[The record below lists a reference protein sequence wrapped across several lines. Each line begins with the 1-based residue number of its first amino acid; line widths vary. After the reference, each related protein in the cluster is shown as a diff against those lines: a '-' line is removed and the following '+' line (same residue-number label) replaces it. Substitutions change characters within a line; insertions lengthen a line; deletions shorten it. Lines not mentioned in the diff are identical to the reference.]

1 MNQRLAKTYRKRRF
15 VVLLVVLFII
25 FFFLLQKGL
34 LRKISPAFMKIA
46 VPVWTAE
53 NFSKD
58 FLALTFDSKADLY
71 KQNQVL
77 KAQLGK
83 YEDRI
88 IQTES
93 VMTENDHLKNLL
105 GRVKPEMKVVLSA
118 ILAKPNQ
125 TPYDTLIIDR
135 GSEAGIE
142 PDDLVFAGGDILIGS
157 IESVDK
163 NSAKVLMYST
173 PGNISQ
179 VVYGS
184 SGKYFNA
191 RGTGNGTLEV
201 EVSRE
206 IEVVVGDQFFYPGL
220 DNTLVGV
227 AQKVHFDPRDS
238 FKKVIIKS
246 PVNIQEER
254 WVEVRI

>member
-15 VVLLVVLFII
+15 VVLLIVLFIA
-25 FFFLLQKGL
+25 FFFALQKGL
-34 LRKISPAFMKIA
+34 LKGLSPAFMKIA

-53 NFSKD
+53 NFTKD
-58 FLALTFDSKADLY
+58 FLKLSFESKSDLH
-71 KQNQVL
+71 KQNEVL
-77 KAQLGK
+77 KAQLAK

-88 IQTES
+88 RENES
-93 VMTENDHLKNLL
+93 ITTENDSLKRLL

-125 TPYDTLIIDR
+125 TPYDTLVIDR
-135 GSEAGIE
+135 GSEDGIE
-142 PDDLVFAGGDILIGS
+142 PDDLVFAGGDILIGFVD
-157 IESVDK
+157 SVDK
-163 NSAKVLMYST
+163 NTAKVLMYST

-179 VVYGS
+179 VIYGN

-191 RGTGNGTLEV
+191 HGTGNGTLEV

-206 IEVVVGDQFFYPGL
+206 IEVIVGDQFFYPGL

-227 AQKVHFDPRDS
+227 AQKIHFDPRDS

>member
-1 MNQRLAKTYRKRRF
+1 MNLRLAKTYRKRRF
-15 VVLLVVLFII
+15 IVILVLAAILLF
-25 FFFLLQKGL
+25 FALQKGL
-34 LRKISPAFMKIA
+34 LKKLSPTFVHIA
-46 VPVWTAE
+46 TPVWTLE
-53 NFSKD
+53 NMGRD
-58 FLALTFDSKADLY
+58 FLALTFESKKDLY
-71 KQNQVL
+71 KQNVAL
-77 KAQLGK
+77 KGQILK
-83 YEDRI
+83 YEDQVSI
-88 IQTES
+88 YNAVVE
-93 VMTENDHLKNLL
+93 ENDYLKALL
-105 GRVKPEMKVVLSA
+105 GRIKPEMKVVLSL

-135 GSEAGIE
+135 GTNDGISV
-142 PDDLVFAGGDILIGS
+142 DDLVFAHGDVLIGF

-163 NSAKVLMYST
+163 SSAKVLMYST

-179 VVYGS
+179 VVYGN

-191 RGTGNGTLEV
+191 RGAGNGTLEV

-206 IEVVVGDQFFYPGL
+206 IEVAVGDQFFYPGL

-227 AQKVHFDPRDS
+227 VEKVHFDPRDS

>member
-1 MNQRLAKTYRKRRF
+1 
-15 VVLLVVLFII
+15 
-25 FFFLLQKGL
+25 
-34 LRKISPAFMKIA
+34 
-46 VPVWTAE
+46 
-53 NFSKD
+53 
-58 FLALTFDSKADLY
+58 
-71 KQNQVL
+71 
-77 KAQLGK
+77 
-83 YEDRI
+83 
-88 IQTES
+88 
-93 VMTENDHLKNLL
+93 
-105 GRVKPEMKVVLSA
+105 MKVVLSL

-135 GSEAGIE
+135 GTNDGISV
-142 PDDLVFAGGDILIGS
+142 DDLVFAHGDVLIGF

-163 NSAKVLMYST
+163 SSAKVLMYST

-179 VVYGS
+179 VVYGN

-191 RGTGNGTLEV
+191 RGAGNGTLEV

-206 IEVVVGDQFFYPGL
+206 IEVAVGDQFFYPGL

-227 AQKVHFDPRDS
+227 VEKVHFDPRDS

>member
-15 VVLLVVLFII
+15 VVLLVVLFVV

-34 LRKISPAFMKIA
+34 LKKLSPAFTKIA

-53 NFSKD
+53 NFTED
-58 FLALTFDSKADLY
+58 FLALTFDSKSDLY
-71 KQNQVL
+71 KQNVVL
-77 KAQLGK
+77 KAQLAK

-88 IQTES
+88 AETAS
-93 VMTENDHLKNLL
+93 VAAENDSLKELL
-105 GRVKPEMKVVLSA
+105 GRVKPEMKIVLSA

-135 GSEAGIE
+135 GSESGIE
-142 PDDLVFAGGDILIGS
+142 PDDLVFAGGDILIGF

-179 VVYGS
+179 VIYGNT
-184 SGKYFNA
+184 GNYFNA

-206 IEVVVGDQFFYPGL
+206 IEVIVGDQFFYPGL
-220 DNTLVGV
+220 DNTLVGI

-238 FKKVIIKS
+238 FKKVVIKS